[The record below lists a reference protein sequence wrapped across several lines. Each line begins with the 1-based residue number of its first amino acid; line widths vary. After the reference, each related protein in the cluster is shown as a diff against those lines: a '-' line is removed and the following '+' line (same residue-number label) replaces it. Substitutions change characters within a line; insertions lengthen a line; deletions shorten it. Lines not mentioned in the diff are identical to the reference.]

1 MSTDIRSP
9 HESVP
14 VRADARPFAW
24 VQDRA
29 LVATLAA
36 VGLIVAVAL
45 VMRVVDLGVRAMHHD
60 ESLHALFSY
69 RFAQGNGYRHDPLMH
84 GPLQFHLIAA
94 LFKLVGASEA
104 MSRLPAALAGTA
116 LVATPLLLRRWLGHT
131 GVVVAALLLAV
142 SPSLLYYSRF
152 ARNDLLIAPA
162 TVLLVVGVWRYRD
175 DGRTRWLVAIALAM
189 ALSFSM
195 KETAYL
201 TTAIMLLYAN
211 AALTGALLDRRGVVG
226 RGSRLERGIVLFP
239 IAWLAAAAWPF
250 ASRRFGLGARPREA
264 DLVVVLGTLVLPFLS
279 AALQIPVTA
288 LGGTVDGDLERA
300 LGGATVGA
308 LVVGA
313 AAVGLAWDWRRWLIV
328 GGLVYLVTIPLFTTG
343 FTNPEGIAGA
353 FWNQLDY
360 WLAQQEVQRGT
371 QPWFY
376 YFLMVPLYEF
386 LPLLP
391 ALFGGA
397 WLLWRGDR
405 LTRLLVWWF
414 LGTFVTL
421 SYAGEKMPWLTVH
434 LALPLAFIAAH
445 ALGQAVPALA
455 SRARAARLP
464 ALAWAPMTA
473 GSVVVVLLLLLAVR
487 NGTAVSYAHPDTP
500 VEPLIYTQTSPD
512 VPALARQIEAV
523 AAARG
528 GRANLPILIETAQS
542 LSWPWAW
549 YLRDFPQASYVSTE
563 TITEGEI
570 PGGAV
575 VIVTADTLNQ
585 HPALRDRFIEA
596 TPYRHRWW
604 FPESGYRA
612 VTPRSLAAGVLDGS
626 LVEDWVEFYA
636 DRVSADGLGA
646 LRGEVLFPAPP
657 DAARVPATAP

>member
-1 MSTDIRSP
+1 MSTEARSP
-9 HESVP
+9 HETVP

-24 VQDRA
+24 TKDRA

-36 VGLIVAVAL
+36 VGLIVAIAL
-45 VMRVVDLGVRAMHHD
+45 AMRVVDLGVRAMHHD

-84 GPLQFHLIAA
+84 GPLQFHLIAG
-94 LFKLVGASEA
+94 LFKLFGASEA
-104 MSRLPAALAGTA
+104 MSRLPSALAGTA
-116 LVATPLLLRRWLGHT
+116 LVATPLLLRRWLGNT
-131 GVVVAALLLAV
+131 GVVIAALLLAV

-152 ARNDLLIAPA
+152 ARNDIPIALA
-162 TVLLVVGVWRYRD
+162 TVFLVVGVWRYRD

-201 TTAIMLLYAN
+201 TVAIMLLYVN
-211 AALTGALLDRRGVVG
+211 AALTGVLLDRRGVVG
-226 RGSRLERGIVLFP
+226 HLSRAERAVVIFP
-239 IAWLAAAAWPF
+239 LAWLAAAAWPF
-250 ASRRFGLGARPREA
+250 ATRRFDLGPRPREA
-264 DLVVVLGTLVLPFLS
+264 DLVVVIGTLVLPFL
-279 AALQIPVTA
+279 AAAVQVPITA
-288 LGGTVDGDLERA
+288 LGGIVDGDFERT

-328 GGLVYLVTIPLFTTG
+328 GGLTYLVIIPLFTTG

-391 ALFGGA
+391 ALLGGA

-405 LTRLLVWWF
+405 LTRLLAWWF
-414 LGTFVTL
+414 IGTFATL

-434 LALPLAFIAAH
+434 LALPLAFIAAL
-445 ALGQAVPALA
+445 ALGRLLPDLVR
-455 SRARAARLP
+455 RAREARMP
-464 ALAWAPMTA
+464 APAWAPVA
-473 GSVVVVLLLLLAVR
+473 ASSLVVLFLLLLAVR
-487 NGTAVSYAHPDTP
+487 NGSAVAYAHPDTP

-512 VPALARQIEAV
+512 VPELARQIEVLAQ
-523 AAARG
+523 ARG
-528 GRANLPILIETAQS
+528 GKANLPVWIETAQS

-549 YLRDFPQASYVSTE
+549 YLRDYSQASYVPTE
-563 TITEGEI
+563 SITEGEI
-570 PGGAV
+570 PNGAV
-575 VIVTADTLNQ
+575 VIVTADTLRQ
-585 HPALRDRFIEA
+585 HPDLRDRFIEA

-604 FPESGYRA
+604 FPEAGYRA
-612 VTPRSLAAGVLDGS
+612 TTPRSLVEGVLDGS

-636 DRVSADGLGA
+636 ERVSAEGLGA

-657 DAARVPATAP
+657 DTAVLPSTAP